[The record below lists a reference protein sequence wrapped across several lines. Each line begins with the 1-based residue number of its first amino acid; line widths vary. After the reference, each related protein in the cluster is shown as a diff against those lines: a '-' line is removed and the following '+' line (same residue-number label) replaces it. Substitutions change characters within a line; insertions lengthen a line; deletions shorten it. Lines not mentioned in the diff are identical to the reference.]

1 MAEPNHFTV
10 TDRAYI
16 QLRELLTSD
25 NVSPGDH
32 LREVALAQWLGIS
45 RTPVRAALQR
55 LELDQ
60 LVRRSHNSGGYS
72 VAGLTTAEVR
82 EICDVLRLADTA
94 MFIRASENLTEEQG
108 IALRECVDTMAAAA
122 ERQDLDRWTEGDQD
136 FHELLHNASD
146 HALLSDIAAKQ
157 RRRLHWFWTSQPG
170 RLERLALCA
179 EEHALIARSV
189 ADSDHEG
196 IRRLVNEHIDH
207 MQASL
212 IRQLEL
218 ASPFISTNGSALDHV

>member
-1 MAEPNHFTV
+1 MAEPDHFTV
-10 TDRAYI
+10 TDRAYM

-32 LREVALAQWLGIS
+32 LREVALARWLGIS

-60 LVRRSHNSGGYS
+60 LVRRSYNSGYS
-72 VAGLTTAEVR
+72 VAGLTTAEVS
-82 EICDVLRLADTA
+82 EICDVLRLVDTA
-94 MFIRASENLTEEQG
+94 MFSRASENLTEEQG
-108 IALRECVDTMAAAA
+108 IALRDCVDTMAAAA
-122 ERQDLDRWTEGDQD
+122 ARKDLDRWSEGDQA
-136 FHELLHNASD
+136 FHELLQKASD
-146 HALLSDIAAKQ
+146 HALFSDIAAKQ

-189 ADSDHEG
+189 ADSDHKG

-212 IRQLEL
+212 TRQLEV
-218 ASPFISTNGSALDHV
+218 ARPFISTNGSALDHV